1 MTHTAAV
8 IGTGPEPENP
18 VWGESAAMAYQ
29 HAPGYERRDDVE
41 LAACADLV
49 RENALAF
56 ADEFDISEDHVFED
70 YEEMLREVEPDVVSV
85 CTPVPTHAP
94 IVLDCIHSG
103 VPDAVHCEK
112 PMATR
117 WEDARLM
124 AQEADRWDVQLTFNH
139 QRRFEPRWR
148 RPKELLD
155 DGEIGDLKRLE
166 VSAKTLLDNAT
177 HFIDLANFYND
188 ERPAEW
194 VLGQLDYREEH
205 VKYGAHNANQ
215 TLALWG
221 YPNGVE
227 GMAITGHGTETVG
240 ASNRLVGTEGVIE
253 VNPTDADA
261 AARIRRAGD
270 EEWTALD
277 VETEAGWGGSIVA
290 AIDHVVDCLDAGEE
304 PELSARR
311 ALNVTELIFGTYE
324 SSRRRGRVDLPLRT
338 DGNALEEMVESG
350 ELNPRTPED
359 NS

>member
-1 MTHTAAV
+1 MPYTVAF

-29 HAPGYERRDDVE
+29 HAPGYERLDNCEIV
-41 LAACADLV
+41 ACADLEP
-49 RENALAF
+49 ENAAAF
-56 ADEFDISEDHVFED
+56 AEEFDIAAEHVFED
-70 YEEMLREVEPDVVSV
+70 YEAMLHEVDPDVVSV

-117 WEDARLM
+117 WDDARLM
-124 AQEADRWDVQLTFNH
+124 AQEADRYGVQLTFNH

-155 DGEIGDLKRLE
+155 AGEIGELQRLE

-194 VLGQLDYREEH
+194 VLGQLDYRDEH

-215 TLALWG
+215 TLALWQ

-227 GMAITGHGTETVG
+227 GLAITGRGTETVG
-240 ASNRLVGTEGVIE
+240 AANRLVGTDGVIE
-253 VNPTDADA
+253 VQPTGSDVP
-261 AARIRRAGD
+261 ARIRRAGD
-270 EEWTALD
+270 EEWEALD
-277 VETEAGWGGSIVA
+277 VETSEGWGGSISA
-290 AIDHVVDCLDAGEE
+290 AIEHLIDCLDEGVE

-311 ALNVTELIFGTYE
+311 ALNVTEIIFGTYE
-324 SSRRRGRVDLPLRT
+324 SARQRGRIDLPLRA

-350 ELNPRTPED
+350 ALTPE
-359 NS
+359 

>member
-1 MTHTAAV
+1 MTYSVAV

-18 VWGESAAMAYQ
+18 VWGESAAMAYR
-29 HAPGYERRDDVE
+29 HAPGYERLDRCEIV
-41 LAACADLV
+41 ACADLV
-49 RENALAF
+49 RENAEDF
-56 ADEFDISEDHVFED
+56 AAEFDIDADHVFED
-70 YEEMLREVEPDVVSV
+70 YEEMLAAVDPDVVSV

-103 VPDAVHCEK
+103 APDAVHCEK

-117 WEDARLM
+117 WDDARLM
-124 AQEADRWDVQLTFNH
+124 AQEADRYGVQLTFNH

-148 RPKELLD
+148 KPKELLD
-155 DGEIGDLKRLE
+155 DGEIGDLERLE

-227 GMAITGHGTETVG
+227 GLAITGHGTETVG
-240 ASNRLVGTEGVIE
+240 ASNRLVGSEGVIE
-253 VNPTDADA
+253 VNPTDSDA

-270 EEWTALD
+270 AEWSALD
-277 VETEAGWGGSIVA
+277 VDRGDWAGSIA
-290 AIDHVVDCLDAGEE
+290 AGIEHLIDCLDAGDE

-311 ALNVTELIFGTYE
+311 ALNVTEIIFGTYE
-324 SSRRRGRVDLPLRT
+324 SARQRGRIDLPLRAE
-338 DGNALEEMVESG
+338 GNALEEMVESG
-350 ELNPRTPED
+350 ELTPE
-359 NS
+359 